1 MKDKKWFI
9 FIGIVIFVM
18 IALLIFKGIRK
29 EEKKKENTTKD
40 NVTIITSDN
49 SNENEF
55 IEVQEDGTRL
65 NKSEKFSTTK
75 KIEGLEISNIKLT
88 EKDNITQILADVKNT
103 TDKKVEGFY
112 ATITF
117 LNKDG
122 EMIVGIPGYIPT
134 VEANGTAT
142 LNTNSTGD
150 FANAYDYTVTRMN
163 VE

>member
-1 MKDKKWFI
+1 MKDKKWWI
-9 FIGIVIFVM
+9 FIVIVILII
-18 IALLIFKGIRK
+18 IALLIFKNTRKKEQK
-29 EEKKKENTTKD
+29 EENTSQN

-49 SNENEF
+49 FNGNEF

-75 KIEGLEISNIKLT
+75 IVEGLEISNIRLT
-88 EKDNITQILADVKNT
+88 EKDNVTQIFADVKNT
-103 TDKKVEGFY
+103 TDKSVEGFFV
-112 ATITF
+112 TITF

-122 EMIVGIPGYIPT
+122 ETIVILGGYIPS

-150 FANAYDYTVTRMN
+150 FANAYDFTVARM
-163 VE
+163 EEE

>member
-1 MKDKKWFI
+1 MKSKKWLIVLAIAIIAIIII
-9 FIGIVIFVM
+9 FI
-18 IALLIFKGIRK
+18 IFKGGK
-29 EEKKKENTTKD
+29 NNNEKNNTLN
-40 NVTIITSDN
+40 NVTILGG
-49 SNENEF
+49 ENAADTEF
-55 IEVQEDGTRL
+55 VNIEQDGTKV
-65 NKSEKFSTTK
+65 NKSEKFATTK

-88 EKDNITQILADVKNT
+88 EKGNLTQILADVKNT

-112 ATITF
+112 VTITF

-122 EMIVGIPGYIPT
+122 DMIVGIGGYIPT

-150 FANAYDYTVTRMN
+150 FANAYDYTITRSE